1 MKKAQPAKTQAPAKA
16 ATKTPTKPS
25 LKAKIKAPTNKT
37 EKAAAGS
44 RPPKP
49 PKPSKELKQ
58 PKELRVKLV
67 GQKQAQEMMLALC
80 KLYPDA
86 DCELDFD
93 STFQLLTAV
102 ILSAQTTDT
111 QVNKVTPAL
120 FKRFPTAKALA
131 EASPEEVRQII
142 RPTGYFNAKAANIQA
157 CAQALVERHNG
168 EVPSDLETLTK
179 LPGVGRKTANVVL
192 GVVFDVPSWTVDTH
206 VNRLSQRLGFSD
218 NTDPYKIEMDLQK
231 LFPKEDWSKL
241 SITLIWHGRRMCYA
255 RKPDCQKCPINQL
268 CPSAFSV

>member
-1 MKKAQPAKTQAPAKA
+1 MKKPQPA
-16 ATKTPTKPS
+16 TKPKS
-25 LKAKIKAPTNKT
+25 SKKT
-37 EKAAAGS
+37 EKPIAAKKGS
-44 RPPKP
+44 GTKAPGTKA
-49 PKPSKELKQ
+49 SKETNHKI
-58 PKELRVKLV
+58 KLV
-67 GQKQAQEMMLALC
+67 GQKQAQEMMKGLC
-80 KLYPDA
+80 QLYPDA
-86 DCELDFD
+86 DCELVYN
-93 STFQLLTAV
+93 STFQLLISV
-102 ILSAQTTDT
+102 ILSAQTTDN
-111 QVNKVTPAL
+111 QVNKCTPAL
-120 FKRFPTAKALA
+120 FKKFPTAKALA
-131 EASPEEVRQII
+131 EAPPEEVRQLI

-192 GVVFDVPSWTVDTH
+192 GVIFNVPSWTVDTH

-231 LFPKEDWSKL
+231 LFPKDDWSKL

-255 RKPDCQKCPINQL
+255 RKPDCEKCPINQL